1 MGGKI
6 EESASSPE
14 PGPSDRQAIR
24 TAGGTGTPIRLNRR
38 TSPGSSPSRDLR
50 RSCLIIPYT
59 RAGKLRL
66 LPFLQDLRADLP

>member
-24 TAGGTGTPIRLNRR
+24 TAGGAGTPIRLHER
-38 TSPGSSPSRDLR
+38 TSPGSSSSRDLR
-50 RSCLIIPYT
+50 RFRQIIPHP
-59 RAGKLRL
+59 REGKLRL